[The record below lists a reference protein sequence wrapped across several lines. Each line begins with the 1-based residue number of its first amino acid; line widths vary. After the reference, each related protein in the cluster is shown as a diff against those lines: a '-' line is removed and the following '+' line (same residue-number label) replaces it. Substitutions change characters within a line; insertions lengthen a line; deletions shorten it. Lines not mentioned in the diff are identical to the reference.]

1 MEKFKQRFIDEAQ
14 EYFDRLESGLLSLE
28 KDFFDQQLIDEVFRI
43 MHSLK
48 GSGAMFGFD
57 LLSEVTHDLES
68 LYEMIRNQ
76 EIQLD
81 SKIVSFTLTIVD
93 ELRQLLVLNPDDS
106 VRELA
111 NEIKSGISI
120 LLEDKS
126 ILKKEQPDL
135 SIEVE
140 PQRVST
146 EKSFFIY
153 FQPHESVFV
162 NGTNP
167 LYMVDEIA
175 TLGES
180 KVEVYFQQLPDFA
193 VYEPE
198 KCYTSWRMVLCTSE
212 ELETIEDVF
221 LFVQDDAVIQI
232 VELQC
237 GNVFAD
243 EKKLASYF
251 TLPLEEI
258 KSFEKEQPEILG
270 SKENTLPPKI
280 VTEEKRKELVAGVQ
294 LSTIRVNSVKIDEY
308 MNLVSEMI
316 TAQSQLDL
324 LAEKNRDIVSI
335 SEHFSK
341 LIRQLRDNAFDMSL
355 IPLNNMATRF
365 KRLVRDL
372 SADLNKQVELV
383 TEGLETEVDK
393 NIIEQLAEPLLHII
407 RNCIDHGIE
416 PVEERARRSK
426 SKVGLITIKASYVGT
441 FVEIEI
447 TDDGRGLD
455 LDRIREK
462 ALGKHLISADEEVSN
477 STLISLIF
485 ESGFS
490 TSDHLS
496 DVSGRGVGMDVVR
509 QRIKDLRGDIEVD
522 TKKGEGTTFTIRLPL
537 TLSIIDGLLTRVND
551 DMYVI
556 PTGAIEKIYALTSEH
571 KTNALRQVVVF
582 ENTEIPYLDLRKEF
596 DPEASELKQ
605 QYLIAVNY
613 QNKLFGLVVDD
624 VLREYQAVVK
634 PLGQMLKDHDLF
646 LGASILGDG
655 KVSLVIDV
663 KKTIQKFSA

>member
-1 MEKFKQRFIDEAQ
+1 MEKFQQRFIDEAH

-28 KDFFDQQLIDEVFRI
+28 KNFFDQQLIDEVFRI

-76 EIQLD
+76 EIELD

-111 NEIKSGISI
+111 NKIKSGISI

-126 ILKKEQPDL
+126 ILKEEQPDL
-135 SIEVE
+135 SIEIQ
-140 PQRVST
+140 PQRTST

-167 LYMVDEIA
+167 LYMVDELA

-180 KVEVYFQQLPDFA
+180 KVNVYFQNLPGFA
-193 VYEPE
+193 VYEPG
-198 KCYTSWRMVLCTSE
+198 KCYTSWRMVLCTLE

-232 VELQC
+232 VELQH

-243 EKKLASYF
+243 EKKLVSCF
-251 TLPLEEI
+251 SLPLEEI
-258 KSFEKEQPEILG
+258 KPFEKEQPEILG
-270 SKENTLPPKI
+270 SKADTLSPKI
-280 VTEEKRKELVAGVQ
+280 VTEEKRKELVSGVQ
-294 LSTIRVNSVKIDEY
+294 LTTIRVNSVKIDEY

-324 LAEKNRDIVSI
+324 LAEKNGDLVSI

-416 PVEERARRSK
+416 PIEERAKRSK
-426 SKVGLITIKASYVGT
+426 SKTGLITIKASYVGT

-455 LDRIREK
+455 LDRIRKK
-462 ALGKHLISADEEVSN
+462 ALEKHLISAEEEVSN

-556 PTGAIEKIYALTSEH
+556 PTGAIEKIYPLTPEL
-571 KTNALRQVVVF
+571 KTNELRQVVVF

-596 DPEASELKQ
+596 DPKASELKQ
-605 QYLIAVNY
+605 QYLIAVNF